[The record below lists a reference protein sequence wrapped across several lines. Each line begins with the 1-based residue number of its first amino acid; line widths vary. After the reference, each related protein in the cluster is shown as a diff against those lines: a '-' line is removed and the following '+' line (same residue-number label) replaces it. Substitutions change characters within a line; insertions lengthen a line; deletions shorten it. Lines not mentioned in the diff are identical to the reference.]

1 MTATAAA
8 GRAYYYNPE
17 RGPDR
22 RVRPEGVRSKTWKCT
37 NVQAIHHEIVRLLHK
52 CYSNRH
58 IAQELNIS
66 EQMVSNVKNSP
77 AVKTKL
83 KILEKASDAETVD
96 VRKMILEKAAGCVT
110 VMHELMDKAETT
122 PALKVRIAMDQLDR
136 AGFAPVRQIES
147 KNLHAHRFVTEEV
160 IAKMK
165 ARAIELGVIDG
176 SIIDQE
182 ED

>member
-1 MTATAAA
+1 MTAQVA

-37 NVQAIHHEIVRLLHK
+37 NIQEIHHEIVRLLHM
-52 CYSNRH
+52 CYSNKN
-58 IAQELNIS
+58 IAKKLGVS

-77 AVKTKL
+77 AIKTKL
-83 KILEKASDAETVD
+83 RILEKASDAETVD
-96 VRKMILEKAAGCVT
+96 VRKMILEKAASCVT
-110 VMHELMDKAETT
+110 KLHELMDKEETT
-122 PALKVRIAMDQLDR
+122 PSLKVRIAMDQLDR
-136 AGFAPVRQIES
+136 AGFAPVRQLET
-147 KNLHAHRFVTEEV
+147 KNLHAHRFVTDED

>member
-1 MTATAAA
+1 
-8 GRAYYYNPE
+8 
-17 RGPDR
+17 
-22 RVRPEGVRSKTWKCT
+22 
-37 NVQAIHHEIVRLLHK
+37 
-52 CYSNRH
+52 
-58 IAQELNIS
+58 
-66 EQMVSNVKNSP
+66 VKNSP

-147 KNLHAHRFVTEEV
+147 KNLHAHRFVTEED